1 MALPGEELHS
11 FSLPHPLAWESIIR
25 YNAQGEPFCLY
36 SSASGCSCGERVEF
50 VILFMF
56 SVAGREMI
64 RLFRRL
70 LLDPVRD
77 EGNRT
82 RKKIENIQGLRGA
95 AILLVV
101 FAHIMAVEQ
110 KYGHGDGILP
120 DFFVFGVSGV
130 DLFFVISG
138 FVAVTATRGHFR
150 QPLAAAQFFY
160 NRISRI
166 YPLYWLYSFL
176 VLGIY
181 LYRPELVNASQGHR
195 VHVLASFLLLP
206 QDLLPL
212 LNVGWALIHIM
223 YFYCIFTLLLLAAE
237 TQLPKLM
244 GVWALAVVIGDLM
257 WRYGMPAAP
266 TASLRLITHPLT
278 LEFIGGCIVAKL
290 IYSDMRSYG
299 LAVLLLGMGSLF
311 TGMSIYYSGSPGTVP
326 REWLR
331 VGLFGFPYV
340 LIVYGAVALEMNSVK
355 IFPRFL
361 SFIGDASYSIYLSHV
376 LVISAIGRAW
386 NVVSTH
392 GRVDNLVMVLLV
404 LVSVTAFGRA
414 SYRIFE
420 IPLLSMTRRLRSS
433 LKIDSLPAVPA
444 QKS

>member
-1 MALPGEELHS
+1 
-11 FSLPHPLAWESIIR
+11 
-25 YNAQGEPFCLY
+25 
-36 SSASGCSCGERVEF
+36 
-50 VILFMF
+50 MF
-56 SVAGREMI
+56 SVAGCEMV

-77 EGNRT
+77 EGKRT
-82 RKKIENIQGLRGA
+82 RKKIENIQGLRGV
-95 AILLVV
+95 AIFLVI
-101 FAHIMAVEQ
+101 FAHITAIEQ

-120 DFFVFGVSGV
+120 DFFIFGISGV

-138 FVAVTATRGHFR
+138 FVAVTVTRGHFQ

-160 NRISRI
+160 NRISRV

-195 VHVLASFLLLP
+195 VHILTSFLLLP
-206 QDLLPL
+206 QGLLPL

-237 TQLPKLM
+237 PRLPKLM
-244 GVWALAVVIGDLM
+244 AVWTLAVVIGNLM
-257 WRYGMPAAP
+257 WRYGIPAAP
-266 TASLRLITHPLT
+266 TATLRLITHPLT

-290 IYSDMRSYG
+290 IYSDIRSYG
-299 LAVLLLGMGSLF
+299 FAVLLLGVASLF
-311 TGMSIYYSGSPGTVP
+311 AGMSIYYSSSPGTVP

-331 VGLFGFPYV
+331 VGVFGFPYV
-340 LIVYGAVALEMNSVK
+340 LIVYGAVALEMNSVR
-355 IFPRFL
+355 IFSRFF

-376 LVISAIGRAW
+376 FVISAIGRAW
-386 NVVSTH
+386 NVVPTH
-392 GRVDNLVMVLLV
+392 GRVDNIVMVLLV
-404 LVSVTAFGRA
+404 LVGVTAFGWA
-414 SYRIFE
+414 SYRFFE

-433 LKIDSLPAVPA
+433 LKIDSLTAVPA